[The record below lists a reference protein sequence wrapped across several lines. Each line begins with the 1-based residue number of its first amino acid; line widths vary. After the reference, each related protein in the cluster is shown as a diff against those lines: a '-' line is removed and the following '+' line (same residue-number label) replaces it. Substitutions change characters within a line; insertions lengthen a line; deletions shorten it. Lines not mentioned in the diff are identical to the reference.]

1 MIQEARQRQDSI
13 LDGRTQQRS
22 DRTRTALYSLARTLA
37 ENRMHA
43 AEELSEELRSDPL
56 PESTEQS
63 AHAEF
68 PSRSCSAST
77 VPTVISCGVAAR
89 RPPPPPHWRRRRQMQ
104 ASDAVTVDL
113 ISVC

>member
-68 PSRSCSAST
+68 PSRSCSAFT
-77 VPTVISCGVAAR
+77 VPTVISCARCGGGAAAAAALEKA
-89 RPPPPPHWRRRRQMQ
+89 
-104 ASDAVTVDL
+104 ASDA
-113 ISVC
+113 SE